1 MLYGKVGSKK
11 MNEKEALD
19 YAMQV
24 LEEQDVH
31 CNTDEERAELAEAI
45 AILDVIK
52 YDYYEDDEL

>member
-24 LEEQDVH
+24 LEEQDAKEQVKMKKPS
-31 CNTDEERAELAEAI
+31 L
-45 AILDVIK
+45 LPK
-52 YDYYEDDEL
+52 QKL

>member
-1 MLYGKVGSKK
+1 